1 MARPIKKGL
10 DYFPLDVV
18 LEDDVELFEAECGLE
33 GFAILIKLYQKIYQS
48 SYYIK
53 WGEDNSMLF
62 ARKINTSIDKIKN
75 VIKIAFKR
83 NLLNENLYD
92 KYKILTSKG
101 IQSRFFKIYNDCRRK
116 GLKVNTDFVLVN
128 DESIGVNVE
137 LTKVNSE
144 SSTQSKQEN
153 KKEEDIKK
161 NKKVKTK
168 KFNPHKDS
176 YTDEYE
182 KVYSIYPSNSGKRQ
196 GMVNFY
202 KCLNDYSYEELIRTI
217 ERYKISIKKEKISN
231 DYIYKITNFFGLKS
245 YYEDFLDENY
255 KEIEEKKDEKLV
267 LNKNLPDD
275 YLKKAYAIEYGK
287 EDDEYGN

>member
-48 SYYIK
+48 SYYIN

-62 ARKINTSIDKIKN
+62 ARKINTSIEKIKN

-116 GLKVNTDFVLVN
+116 GLKVNTDFVLIN

-137 LTKVNSE
+137 LTQVNSE
-144 SSTQSKQEN
+144 SSTQSKQED
-153 KKEEDIKK
+153 KKKDNIKK

-168 KFNPHKDS
+168 KINYKTCN
-176 YTDEYE
+176 YTELYMKIFDM
-182 KVYSIYPSNSGKRQ
+182 YPGNGGKRQ
-196 GMVNFY
+196 GMINFY
-202 KCLNDYSYEELIRTI
+202 NRLKEHSEDELINTI
-217 ERYKISIKKEKISN
+217 QAYKKNVKKEKTGKKYITKIS
-231 DYIYKITNFFGLKS
+231 NFFG
-245 YYEDFLDENY
+245 EQAVFE
-255 KEIEEKKDEKLV
+255 
-267 LNKNLPDD
+267 D
-275 YLKKAYAIEYGK
+275 YLNAKKIKKTKVIPGKTVEYGQQ
-287 EDDEYGN
+287 EAYY